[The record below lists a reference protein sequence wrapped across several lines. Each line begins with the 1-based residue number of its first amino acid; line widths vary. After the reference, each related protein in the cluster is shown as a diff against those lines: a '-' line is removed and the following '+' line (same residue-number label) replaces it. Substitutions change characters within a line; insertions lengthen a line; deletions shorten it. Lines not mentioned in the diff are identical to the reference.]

1 MGDLWLPT
9 PPKKETNMGDCR
21 YCAQSAPDALTAL
34 GIIKAFGAT
43 DAFSMSIED
52 VTAALQAED
61 EQ

>member
-1 MGDLWLPT
+1 
-9 PPKKETNMGDCR
+9 MGDCR

-43 DAFSMSIED
+43 DVFSMSIED